1 MTTTTTL
8 TVDDLITQYDP
19 ELSDLQDAYDE
30 LTETIDDAVN
40 DMDPGDEETGQQL
53 ATLRQ
58 LAQGYQQTMQT
69 IEARQTFLEGI
80 RDEWDGDTFEVQLL
94 TGSDTMQIEKELR
107 MVAQDDW
114 VDQQYL
120 QRKRQR
126 LVTDAAVV
134 DAPDE
139 VPREDGDPQP
149 SECPNQV
156 VEALAEAVNAY
167 QTGGSPD
174 FRPQGYGDPQNSPA
188 DAMSALP
195 TSAGNQSSPS
205 PPTDDSAPPSG
216 DS

>member
-1 MTTTTTL
+1 MPTTTTVTFQ
-8 TVDDLITQYDP
+8 DLIAQYDP

-30 LTETIDDAVN
+30 LTETIDDAVD
-40 DMDPGDEETGQQL
+40 DMEPEDDDAGQQIM
-53 ATLRQ
+53 ALRQ

-80 RDEWDGDTFEVQLL
+80 REEWGDDTFEVQLL
-94 TGSDTMQIEKELR
+94 TGSDTMKVEKELR

-114 VDQQYL
+114 VDQQFL

-134 DAPDE
+134 DAPAA

-174 FRPQGYGDPQNSPA
+174 FRPQGYGDPQESVA

-195 TSAGNQSSPS
+195 NSAGSQSSPS

>member
-1 MTTTTTL
+1 MPTTTNL
-8 TVDDLITQYDP
+8 SFDDLIAQYDP

-30 LTETIDDAVN
+30 LTETIDDAVD
-40 DMDPGDEETGQQL
+40 DMEPEDDDAGQQIM
-53 ATLRQ
+53 ALRQ

-80 RDEWDGDTFEVQLL
+80 REDWDGDTFEVQLL

-114 VDQQYL
+114 VDQQFL

-126 LVTDAAVV
+126 LVTDAAVI
-134 DAPDE
+134 DAPAA
-139 VPREDGDPQP
+139 VPQEDGDPQP

-174 FRPQGYGDPQNSPA
+174 FRPQGYGDPRESVA

-195 TSAGNQSSPS
+195 TSAASQSSPS
-205 PPTDDSAPPSG
+205 PPTDDSAPSPG